1 MRPAAETTPF
11 ENRLLELLD
20 AVRSGVVEV
29 ADAAAT
35 LRDLPFSDLGY
46 ARVDHHRELRT
57 PMPEIVY
64 GPGKSP
70 AQVQG
75 IVERLLESNVGPII
89 VSRCT
94 PQQRAVVSQLAEAAG
109 LPIVEATSIGTIGIE
124 RNIQSHAGRVIVTTG
139 GTADLPVAEEAVLVA
154 RLLGADVGLIPDI
167 GVAGLHRVLSVREQ
181 LSAADAIVV
190 VAGMEGALASVIG
203 GLVGSPVVA
212 CPTSVGYGA
221 SFGGL
226 AALLGMLSS
235 CSPGVACVNIDD
247 GIGAGY
253 IAGLIVRRA

>member
-1 MRPAAETTPF
+1 MRAGAETAPF
-11 ENRLLELLD
+11 EQRLLELLD
-20 AVRSGVVEV
+20 AVRGGVVPV
-29 ADAAAT
+29 ADAAVA

-57 PMPEIVY
+57 PLPEIVY

-70 AQVQG
+70 VQVQG
-75 IVERLLESNVGPII
+75 IVERLLESNIGPII

-94 PQQRAVVSQLAEAAG
+94 PEQRAVVSQLAEEAG
-109 LPIVEATSIGTIGIE
+109 HPIVEAISVGTIGIE
-124 RNIQSHAGRVIVTTG
+124 RNVQARAGRVIVTTG

-154 RLLGADVGLIPDI
+154 RLLGAEVGLIPDI

-190 VAGMEGALASVIG
+190 VAGMEGAIASVIG

-247 GIGAGY
+247 GVGAGY
-253 IAGLIVRRA
+253 IAGLIARRV